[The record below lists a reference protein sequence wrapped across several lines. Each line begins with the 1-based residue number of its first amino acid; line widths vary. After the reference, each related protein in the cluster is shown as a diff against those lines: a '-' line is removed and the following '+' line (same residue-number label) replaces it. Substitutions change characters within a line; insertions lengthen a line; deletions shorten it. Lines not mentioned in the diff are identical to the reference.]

1 MFTAHSSCTAL
12 RRLTLPLLLLL
23 SSTAQAEL
31 IEIRWSEAGQFAHSS
46 EIAPGKFLELCGKL
60 ASTPGVRWNFK
71 AQQALNFNIHFHE
84 GEKVTYPAK
93 AEGLQL
99 AAGVLKPASE
109 QDYCWM
115 WSNKSDKTVSLSVE
129 LAR

>member
-1 MFTAHSSCTAL
+1 MCHSS
-12 RRLTLPLLLLL
+12 L
-23 SSTAQAEL
+23 SSSARPALALALLIGLGASAHAEL
-31 IEIRWSEAGQFAHSS
+31 LPIRWNEAGQFAHSS

-60 ASTPGVRWNFK
+60 AATPGVRWNFK

-93 AEGLQL
+93 AEGLL
-99 AAGVLKPASE
+99 EAAGLLKPASE

-115 WSNKSDKTVSLSVE
+115 WSNKSDKAVSLSVE